1 MISATRLR
9 KNPLYS
15 ILYIVIGNF
24 LVMNLFPMVILSVLN
39 YLVFRIVSRYSVQLA
54 YFLL

>member
-1 MISATRLR
+1 MISATWLR

-15 ILYIVIGNF
+15 IVYIVIGNF

-39 YLVFRIVSRYSVQLA
+39 YLVFRIVSRYSDQLA
-54 YFLL
+54 YFIL